1 MKNAAKWRLE
11 QFRGCLV
18 DSVKLL
24 WLYLLMGFVLA
35 VSLSWAF
42 GRNAL
47 GSVVSVQEQSGTGP
61 YSLPCVLM
69 SAPKVALRCM
79 RFEEHLYA
87 GSPSMPTIRVRKMRG
102 RWGSCDLT
110 NSIVLNTELLRAPSY
125 CIDYMIAHE

>member
-1 MKNAAKWRLE
+1 M
-11 QFRGCLV
+11 

-69 SAPKVALRCM
+69 PALENWGGQDTLGGHREGGYC
-79 RFEEHLYA
+79 
-87 GSPSMPTIRVRKMRG
+87 RG
-102 RWGSCDLT
+102 KAVTANRW
-110 NSIVLNTELLRAPSY
+110 R
-125 CIDYMIAHE
+125 